1 MNIHHFVLGPLK
13 SNCYIVEY
21 KHECVIIDPGDEADF
36 ILNFILSNKLN
47 PVCIL
52 ATHGHFDHVGA
63 VGEIQMSFDI
73 PLYINNQDEFLL
85 KRLNETAK
93 YFLGYDPCFLEPK
106 NIIFIENYNKIRV
119 DNFAFKV
126 LPVPGHTPGSIL
138 FLDPDE
144 KYAFIGDTIFE
155 DGIGR
160 TDFSYSSPEDML
172 NSIEKILELPDNTL
186 LYPGHGDSFYVSNKK
201 QQYVK
206 RRVN

>member
-21 KHECVIIDPGDEADF
+21 KNECVIIDPGDEADF

-73 PLYINNQDEFLL
+73 PLYIHKQDEFLL
-85 KRLNETAK
+85 KRINETAK

-106 NIIFIENYNKIRV
+106 NIIFIENDNKIKV
-119 DNFAFKV
+119 NNFEFKV

-201 QQYVK
+201 Q
-206 RRVN
+206 